1 MLQRIIMNM
10 LETNEKIEKLSK
22 ELEDIK
28 KNQMKIKCLKN

>member
-1 MLQRIIMNM
+1 MLQWIIMNM

-28 KNQMKIKCLKN
+28 KNQMKIK